1 MPMGMAAPAGG
12 GYTDGTRVVGAAE
25 LGAEFQV
32 RGAWS
37 RQKSLSIAI
46 AAGKALV
53 EAATQNARG
62 RPGPEEVTG
71 DYIDS
76 FYYEVVDDV
85 ETASVYAGTDEPY
98 AMRLEYG
105 FVGIDSLGRDYHQ
118 PPFPHWGPA
127 ADEVEPMY
135 EESLIQMADLD
146 YVTTGT

>member
-1 MPMGMAAPAGG
+1 MAMGMIAPAGG
-12 GYTDGTRVVGAAE
+12 GFTDGARMVGAAE
-25 LGAEFQV
+25 LGAEFKY

-37 RQKSLSIAI
+37 RQRSISIAI
-46 AAGKALV
+46 ATGKALV
-53 EAATQNARG
+53 EAATQNASG
-62 RPGPEEVTG
+62 RPGPNRVTG
-71 DYIDS
+71 DYVNS

-127 ADEVEPMY
+127 ADIVEPMY
-135 EESLIQMADLD
+135 EESLIQMTDFG
-146 YVTTGT
+146 YVI